1 MGDYIVVA
9 MRWLIAIA
17 GLSIMIAYIGWGT
30 LGVILFMWANNF
42 DYVQK
47 KIW

>member
-1 MGDYIVVA
+1 MRVIEPVVKL
-9 MRWLIAIA
+9 LIAVV
-17 GLSIMIAYIGWGT
+17 GLAVMIAYIGWGT
-30 LGVILFMWANNF
+30 LGVVLFMWANNF